1 MTLAPVDNPY
11 LTGNQ
16 GPVDVETTAY
26 DLKITGALPHELD
39 GRYLRIGPNA
49 IGDMDPVH
57 YHPFMASGMVH
68 GLRLRDGQ
76 AQWYRNRWVRVP
88 SVTGQL
94 GEAPVLGATTAAH
107 DTANTH
113 VIRHAGKLMAVSEAG
128 ALPVVLDEQLATVS
142 YNDFEGKLPHGYA
155 AHSKRDPST
164 GELFAV
170 TYSAAENGG
179 QLVVVGADGAVTGVE
194 RIEIDDKPMIHDTA
208 LTANHVVIYDLP
220 VTFNQDAAKLGFYPY
235 VWQDGRR
242 SRIGLMP
249 RYGTN
254 ADIRWFEIEPCFV
267 YHTANAYED
276 GDRVVLEAFRH
287 ERVFD
292 SAWWKPLEVAPV
304 LWRWTFDLK
313 AGTVHSG
320 QVDDLAGE
328 FPRIDERM
336 IGANHRYSYGVALHH
351 GEVGNL
357 AGRGIAKHDR
367 VAGTT
372 QVQDFG
378 ASRFAG
384 EAVFIPRAKDS
395 AEDDGW
401 LMSLVHDAERD
412 RTDLVVLDA
421 GTLSAEPVAVVHLP
435 VRVPAGFHGEWFP
448 TQD

>member
-1 MTLAPVDNPY
+1 MENPY

-16 GPVDVETTAY
+16 GPADVETTAY
-26 DLKITGALPHELD
+26 DLEITGALPHELD

-88 SVTGQL
+88 SVSGQL
-94 GEAPVLGATTAAH
+94 GEVPVLGATTAAH

-155 AHSKRDPST
+155 AHSKRDPNT

-220 VTFNQDAAKLGFYPY
+220 VTFNPDAAKLGFYPY
-235 VWQDGRR
+235 VWQQGRR

-292 SAWWKPLEVAPV
+292 SAWWKPLEVAPA

-313 AGTVHSG
+313 AGTVHSE
-320 QVDDLAGE
+320 QIDDLAGE
-328 FPRIDERM
+328 FPRIDERR
-336 IGANHRYSYGVALHH
+336 IGAEHRYSYGVALHH

-367 VAGTT
+367 VAKTT
-372 QVQDFG
+372 QVHDFG
-378 ASRFAG
+378 PSRFAG
-384 EAVFIPRAKDS
+384 EAVFIPRANDS

-401 LMSLVHDAERD
+401 LMSLVHDGERD